1 MTATLAALLFAHALA
16 DFVLQTN
23 WIAMNKRLPKALAL
37 HGLVVLVT
45 AILATGSL
53 SMWLLVLTALHLG
66 IDVVKSRVPS
76 RGVTPFLADQ
86 AAHLASL
93 VALAALA
100 PGLWGHGLWHG
111 LPSLAPVFALGAG
124 LILATRA
131 GGFAVGLLMEP
142 WAAEAPSGLPGGGR
156 MIGILERGL
165 IFTLLL
171 TGQAQGIGYL
181 VAAKSVLR
189 FGAVANESKLSEYVI
204 IGTLASVFWAI
215 AVAAG
220 TSALLHALPPLGIPD
235 LTP

>member
-1 MTATLAALLFAHALA
+1 MTATFAALLLAHALA
-16 DFVLQTN
+16 DFILQTN
-23 WIAMNKRLPKALAL
+23 RMAANKRQPRILAL
-37 HGLVVLVT
+37 HGLVVLLT
-45 AILATGSL
+45 AAVATGSA
-53 SMWLLVLTALHLG
+53 SPWLLALTAVHLA
-66 IDVVKSRVPS
+66 IDVAKSRWPR

-93 VALAALA
+93 LAAALLA
-100 PGLWGHGLWHG
+100 PDLWDRGLWQ
-111 LPSLAPVFALGAG
+111 PFPTLAPLMALTAG

-156 MIGILERGL
+156 MIGLLERGL

-189 FGAVANESKLSEYVI
+189 FGAVANEGKLSEYVI

-215 AVAAG
+215 ASAAG
-220 TSALLHALPPLGIPD
+220 TSALLHLLSPLGIPD

>member
-1 MTATLAALLFAHALA
+1 MALA
-16 DFVLQTN
+16 
-23 WIAMNKRLPKALAL
+23 
-37 HGLVVLVT
+37 
-45 AILATGSL
+45 
-53 SMWLLVLTALHLG
+53 
-66 IDVVKSRVPS
+66 
-76 RGVTPFLADQ
+76 
-86 AAHLASL
+86 
-93 VALAALA
+93 
-100 PGLWGHGLWHG
+100 
-111 LPSLAPVFALGAG
+111 AG

-189 FGAVANESKLSEYVI
+189 FGALANESKLSEYVI

-215 AVAAG
+215 GIAAG
-220 TSALLHALPPLGIPD
+220 ISVLLHTLPPLGIPD

>member
-1 MTATLAALLFAHALA
+1 MATTLAALIFAHALA

-23 WIAMNKRLPKALAL
+23 WIATNKRLPQAMAL
-37 HGLVVLVT
+37 HGLAVLGT
-45 AILATGSL
+45 AALATGTLSL
-53 SMWLLVLTALHLG
+53 WLILLTLVHLA
-66 IDVVKSRVPS
+66 IDVAKSRLPG
-76 RGVTPFLADQ
+76 RGVTLFLADQ

-93 VALAALA
+93 VAVAALA
-100 PGLWGHGLWHG
+100 PDLWRAGLWTG
-111 LPSLAPVFALGAG
+111 LPRLAPAMTLAAG

-142 WAAEAPSGLPGGGR
+142 WAAEAPAGLPGGGR

-204 IGTLASVFWAI
+204 IGTLASVLWAI
-215 AVAAG
+215 AMAAG
-220 TSALLHALPPLGIPD
+220 TSALLHTLSPLGIPD

>member
-16 DFVLQTN
+16 DFILQTN
-23 WIAMNKRLPKALAL
+23 WIATNKRLPKAMAL
-37 HGLVVLVT
+37 HGLTVLVT
-45 AILATGSL
+45 AVLATGTVSV
-53 SMWLLVLTALHLG
+53 WLVLLTLVHLM
-66 IDVVKSRVPS
+66 IDAVKSRFAS
-76 RGVTPFLADQ
+76 GGVLPYLADQ
-86 AAHLASL
+86 GTHLASV
-93 VALAALA
+93 VAVAALA
-100 PGLWGHGLWHG
+100 PGLWDAGLWAG
-111 LPSLAPVFALGAG
+111 LPRLAPVMALAAG

-156 MIGILERGL
+156 MIGLLERGL

-171 TGQAQGIGYL
+171 TGQAQGVGYL

-204 IGTLASVFWAI
+204 IGTLASVLWAI
-215 AVAAG
+215 GMAAG
-220 TSALLHALPPLGIPD
+220 TSALLHTLSPLGIPD

>member
-1 MTATLAALLFAHALA
+1 MATTLAALIFAHALA

-23 WIAMNKRLPKALAL
+23 WIATNKRLPQAMAL
-37 HGLVVLVT
+37 HGLAVLGTT
-45 AILATGSL
+45 ALATGTLSL
-53 SMWLLVLTALHLG
+53 WLIPLTLVHLA
-66 IDVVKSRVPS
+66 IDVAKSRLPG
-76 RGVTPFLADQ
+76 RGVTLFLADQ

-93 VALAALA
+93 VAVAALA
-100 PGLWGHGLWHG
+100 PDLWRAGLWAG
-111 LPSLAPVFALGAG
+111 LPRLAPAMTLAAG

-142 WAAEAPSGLPGGGR
+142 WAAEAPAGLPGGGR

-204 IGTLASVFWAI
+204 IGTLASVLWAI
-215 AVAAG
+215 AMAAG
-220 TSALLHALPPLGIPD
+220 TSALLHTLPPLGIPD

>member
-1 MTATLAALLFAHALA
+1 MATTLAALIFAHALA

-23 WIAMNKRLPKALAL
+23 WIATNKRLSKAMAL
-37 HGLVVLVT
+37 HGLAVLGTT
-45 AILATGSL
+45 ALATGTLSL
-53 SMWLLVLTALHLG
+53 WLILLTLVHLA
-66 IDVVKSRVPS
+66 IDVAKSRLPG
-76 RGVTPFLADQ
+76 RGVTLFLADQ

-93 VALAALA
+93 VAVAALA
-100 PGLWGHGLWHG
+100 PDLWRAGLWAG
-111 LPSLAPVFALGAG
+111 LPRLAPVMALAAG

-131 GGFAVGLLMEP
+131 GGFAVGRLMEP

-156 MIGILERGL
+156 MIGLLERGL

-171 TGQAQGIGYL
+171 TGQAQGVGYL

-204 IGTLASVFWAI
+204 IGTLASVLWAI
-215 AVAAG
+215 AMAAG
-220 TSALLHALPPLGIPD
+220 TSALLHTLPPLGIPD

>member
-16 DFVLQTN
+16 DFILQTN
-23 WIAMNKRLPKALAL
+23 WIAANKRLPQAMAL
-37 HGLVVLVT
+37 HGVAVLVT
-45 AILATGSL
+45 AVLATGTL
-53 SMWLLVLTALHLG
+53 SPWLLALTLVHLA
-66 IDVVKSRVPS
+66 IDAVKSRLPG
-76 RGVTPFLADQ
+76 RGVAPFFADQ
-86 AAHLASL
+86 AVHLASL
-93 VALAALA
+93 VAVAALA
-100 PGLWGHGLWHG
+100 PGLWEAGIWSG
-111 LPSLAPVFALGAG
+111 LPPLAPAMALAAG

-215 AVAAG
+215 GIAAG
-220 TSALLHALPPLGIPD
+220 ISVLLHTLPPLGIPD